1 MDIKLTLQLNDKQSV
16 VTVEGA
22 KEGVPIKEA
31 AQSLANL
38 TIAALNAIFKESP
51 EMAARLFTFD
61 NPQNKET
68 KNG

>member
-31 AQSLANL
+31 AQSFANL
-38 TIAALNAIFKESP
+38 TIAALNAILKDSP
-51 EMAARLFTFD
+51 EMAALFVFD